1 VTEKEP
7 RIIQGRYLEDI
18 LAQPGALESTL
29 REMQDVPRGLTAIK
43 EQLQDGRLKRIV
55 LTGMGSSFY
64 SLTPLYLTL
73 TNYGYQVVQVETS
86 ELIHYLPRLLHRD
99 SLVVAVSQ
107 SGRSAEILRLLKLV
121 AHQATLLAV
130 TNTPRSPLAQA
141 ADAVMLTRAGEE
153 FSVSS
158 KTYVCT
164 LAVVE
169 LIAGFLCDEQLD
181 TVHQELL
188 AAVSH
193 AASYLE
199 SWQEHVLEL
208 APHLEG
214 MEHLFFVGRGAS
226 LAAAGTGSLI
236 TKESVGVHAEAM
248 SSAAFR
254 HGPMEIL
261 RENTLVGVLEGASA
275 TRELNQNLLRDVSH
289 SPAKAFLIGYHGA
302 LASLRIASSS
312 PRILP
317 ILEVLPFEMMTLAL
331 AYLSSME
338 AGVFQRG
345 TKVTVTE

>member
-1 VTEKEP
+1 VTEKEQ
-7 RIIQGRYLEDI
+7 RIIRGRYLEDI
-18 LAQPGALESTL
+18 LAQPDALELTL
-29 REMQDVPRGLTAIK
+29 REMEDLPQELTAIR
-43 EQLQDGRLKRIV
+43 EQLGSGRLKRMV

-64 SLTPLYLTL
+64 SLTPLYLAL

-86 ELIHYLPRLLHRD
+86 ELIHYLPRLLGPD

-107 SGRSAEILRLLKLV
+107 SGRSAEILGLLKLV
-121 AHQATLLAV
+121 AQRGTLLAV
-130 TNTPRSPLAQA
+130 TNTPRSPLAEA
-141 ADAVMLTRAGEE
+141 ADAVMLTCAGEE

-169 LIAGFLCDEQLD
+169 LIAGFLCDEQHD
-181 TVHQELL
+181 TVHRELL
-188 AAVSH
+188 AAVAD

-199 SWQEHVLEL
+199 NWHEHVLEL
-208 APHLEG
+208 APHLDG

-261 RENTLVGVLEGASA
+261 RENTLVGVLEGAPA
-275 TRELNQNLLRDVSH
+275 TRDLNQKLLVDVND
-289 SPAKAFLIGYHGA
+289 SPAQGVLIGYHGA
-302 LASLRIASSS
+302 LGALRIASSS
-312 PRILP
+312 ARILP

-345 TKVTVTE
+345 AKVTVTE